1 MPAVLLATDAD
12 WLYDEV
18 DAALG
23 GGDITVYRVRRG
35 ADVLP
40 AIAEVDPELVIL
52 DLQIGNM
59 GGMATCMA
67 IRHEE
72 GMGRIPITGVLML
85 LDRAA
90 DTFLAQ
96 RCDADGWLIKPLD
109 AFRLRKAART
119 LLDGG
124 SWTEE
129 PDVADRVTQVE
140 SVPPSLP
147 EPTEAVA
154 EAEPASAS

>member
-1 MPAVLLATDAD
+1 MRATNLCDVPIVLLATDVD
-12 WLYDEV
+12 WIYDEV

-23 GGDITVYRVRRG
+23 GPDTTVYRVHAG
-35 ADVLP
+35 VDVLP
-40 AIAEVDPELVIL
+40 ALLEVEPDLIVL

-72 GMGRIPITGVLML
+72 GADRIPITAVLML

-90 DTFLAQ
+90 DIFLAR

-109 AFRLRKAART
+109 AFRLRRAADT
-119 LLDGG
+119 LIEGYSYYEGVDDETDLA
-124 SWTEE
+124 TN
-129 PDVADRVTQVE
+129 
-140 SVPPSLP
+140 LP
-147 EPTEAVA
+147 TGA
-154 EAEPASAS
+154 